1 MKLKTN
7 FENEKLGITNSPVEN
22 TEQSLMNLCCDWVTA
37 NSQNNSDYESLL
49 ALLGLD
55 ISLFECSATS
65 IYKCKNMY
73 FYNGI
78 RIFTGH
84 IQEDKC
90 KFIFEFTGSGCRFIE
105 ALDRLSWEHIF
116 YFFGLYDLKITRFD
130 LALDVYNYSD
140 FSLADMFRKLKDNHV
155 LSRFKTF
162 KTIQKYVIDGFK
174 NQGYTLYF
182 GSNKS
187 DVMFRFYDKYQE
199 RLSKDVEMED
209 WINSWMRF
217 EVQTRRAN
225 AMSLFSLFVLNSDDV
240 PKMFKGLLSNYLN
253 FLTPNYK
260 DSNKGRWN
268 SCGWWKR
275 FLGRV
280 DKVRLSKVYQ
290 EPTILRKRAWLEDSV
305 SKTNALINL
314 TSDLVGMINPLDLDI
329 GFEKLKDS
337 KRDLAALNK
346 FLLDC
351 GRNEISMSEFNCL
364 LDKKITDYQRNNQLL
379 SE

>member
-1 MKLKTN
+1 M
-7 FENEKLGITNSPVEN
+7 
-22 TEQSLMNLCCDWVTA
+22 
-37 NSQNNSDYESLL
+37 
-49 ALLGLD
+49 
-55 ISLFECSATS
+55 
-65 IYKCKNMY
+65 
-73 FYNGI
+73 
-78 RIFTGH
+78 
-84 IQEDKC
+84 
-90 KFIFEFTGSGCRFIE
+90 
-105 ALDRLSWEHIF
+105 
-116 YFFGLYDLKITRFD
+116 
-130 LALDVYNYSD
+130 
-140 FSLADMFRKLKDNHV
+140 
-155 LSRFKTF
+155 
-162 KTIQKYVIDGFK
+162 
-174 NQGYTLYF
+174 GYTLYF

-187 DVMFRFYDKYQE
+187 NVMFRFYDKYQE
-199 RLSKDVEMED
+199 RLSKDVEMQD
-209 WINSWMRF
+209 WIHSWMRF
-217 EVQTRRAN
+217 EVQTRHDN
-225 AMSLFSLFVLNSDDV
+225 AMGLFSLFILNSDDV

-280 DKVRLSKVYQ
+280 DKVRLSKVYK
-290 EPTILRKRAWLEDSV
+290 EPTILKKRAWLEDSV

-351 GRNEISMSEFNCL
+351 GRDEISMSEFNCL

>member
-1 MKLKTN
+1 MNMLKDFDN
-7 FENEKLGITNSPVEN
+7 KKPGITNSQAES
-22 TEQSLMNLCCDWVTA
+22 TKQSVMTLCCDWVTA

-84 IQEDKC
+84 IQKDKC
-90 KFIFEFTGSGCRFIE
+90 KFIIEFTGSGCRFIE

-140 FSLADMFRKLKDNHV
+140 FSLSDMFAKLKYKHV
-155 LSRFKTF
+155 LSRFRTF
-162 KTIQKYVIDGFK
+162 KTVQKYTIDDFK
-174 NQGYTLYF
+174 NEGYTLYF
-182 GSNKS
+182 GSS
-187 DVMFRFYDKYQE
+187 ASRIMFRFYDKFQE
-199 RLSKDVEMED
+199 RLSKNVDIED
-209 WINSWMRF
+209 WIHSWMRF
-217 EVQTRRAN
+217 EVQTRHDN
-225 AMSLFSLFVLNSDDV
+225 AMGLFSLFILNSDDV
-240 PKMFKGLLSNYLN
+240 PKMFRGLLSNYLN

-260 DSNKGRWN
+260 DSNKRRWN

-275 FLGRV
+275 FLGNV
-280 DKVRLSKVYQ
+280 DKVRLSKVYK

-305 SKTNALINL
+305 CKTNALINL
-314 TSDLVGMINPLDLDI
+314 TGYLTGMVNPLDLEL

-337 KRDLAALNK
+337 KQDLAILNK

-351 GRNEISMSEFNCL
+351 GKEQISMDYFNFL
-364 LDKKITDYQRNNQLL
+364 LDKKIADCNRNNQLY
-379 SE
+379 